1 MHNGTE
7 PQMRRYLMK
16 VMKTLSAGMIFLLM
30 HMTFGIFLGWGFFE
44 DGPTAGNWIYYI
56 ILLLSTIAFIYYLFR
71 LWRSD
76 FR

>member
-1 MHNGTE
+1 
-7 PQMRRYLMK
+7 
-16 VMKTLSAGMIFLLM
+16 MIFLLM

-44 DGPTAGNWIYYI
+44 DGPTTGNWIYYI
-56 ILLLSTIAFIYYLFR
+56 VLILSTVAFIYYLFR

>member
-1 MHNGTE
+1 
-7 PQMRRYLMK
+7 
-16 VMKTLSAGMIFLLM
+16 MIFLLM

-44 DGPTAGNWIYYI
+44 DAPTAGNWIYYI
-56 ILLLSTIAFIYYLFR
+56 VLILSTAAFIYYLFR